1 MIFRIF
7 IVIFFLFSTTFA
19 WYYGRP
25 DPGLMTQGGVWPLP
39 WSITYSNDS
48 FSINPSTFQFTTS
61 LTGCQII
68 DRAFQRYRMIS
79 FPGYKSSTSFYS
91 GKATSVNSVSI
102 TVSSGC
108 STDYPQLG
116 MNESYSIDST
126 SSNGS
131 VITANSV
138 WGALRALESFS
149 HLIYKDTSGQW
160 WLRQA
165 KISDS
170 PRFPHRGIMLDSAR
184 HYLSVN
190 MIKRNLEL
198 MAQNKMNVFH
208 WHLVDTEAFPYTSTK
223 YPDMSAKGAYTPKH
237 VYSVAQ
243 IQDIIDFARDR
254 GIRVIPEFD
263 TPGHAGGWHGFPG
276 LLSACFDHL
285 GNSMLPNIIDP
296 TQTQNWDFLS
306 NFFGEA
312 LDLFKDNFFHFGGD
326 EVLDD
331 MLQCWSRNKNVS
343 NWMEANNMG
352 NDTSLLLNY
361 YYKNLVQRVQQ
372 HKNTTIM
379 IFWEE
384 VFDMNVAP
392 NGSVA
397 HAWKGETMK
406 EIMDEMFDITS
417 RGHRAILSTCWY
429 LNYIRYGPD
438 WGYINGNGTMTRGSY
453 YECDPTNFNGTAA
466 QTALVLGGEAPMWGE
481 YVDGTNLI
489 PRMWPRASAVA
500 ERLWSDPA
508 QTTSADAA
516 WPRLHEFRCRMMS
529 RGYEVEPPNNPDYC
543 PDFWDVTLPD
553 YSNANPSTTSS
564 PAGGSTTAADNSS
577 LTSPPTGSSTTTT
590 SDACNMHTFFSV
602 TFTIIFAF
610 LLNVF

>member
-1 MIFRIF
+1 
-7 IVIFFLFSTTFA
+7 
-19 WYYGRP
+19 
-25 DPGLMTQGGVWPLP
+25 
-39 WSITYSNDS
+39 
-48 FSINPSTFQFTTS
+48 
-61 LTGCQII
+61 
-68 DRAFQRYRMIS
+68 
-79 FPGYKSSTSFYS
+79 
-91 GKATSVNSVSI
+91 
-102 TVSSGC
+102 
-108 STDYPQLG
+108 
-116 MNESYSIDST
+116 
-126 SSNGS
+126 
-131 VITANSV
+131 
-138 WGALRALESFS
+138 
-149 HLIYKDTSGQW
+149 
-160 WLRQA
+160 
-165 KISDS
+165 
-170 PRFPHRGIMLDSAR
+170 
-184 HYLSVN
+184 
-190 MIKRNLEL
+190 
-198 MAQNKMNVFH
+198 
-208 WHLVDTEAFPYTSTK
+208 
-223 YPDMSAKGAYTPKH
+223 MSAKGAYTPKH

-296 TQTQNWDFLS
+296 TQTQNWDFLL

-343 NWMEANNMG
+343 SWMEANNMG

-372 HKNTTIM
+372 HKNTTTM

-384 VFDMNVAP
+384 VFDMNVA
-392 NGSVA
+392 
-397 HAWKGETMK
+397 
-406 EIMDEMFDITS
+406 IMDEMFDITL

-438 WGYINGNGTMTRGSY
+438 WGYIDGNGTMTRGSY

-466 QTALVLGGEAPMWGE
+466 QKALVLGGEAPMWGE

-553 YSNANPSTTSS
+553 YSNGNPSTTSP
-564 PAGGSTTAADNSS
+564 PAG
-577 LTSPPTGSSTTTT
+577 GSSTTT
-590 SDACNMHTFFSV
+590 SAACNMHTFFSV
-602 TFTIIFAF
+602 TLAIIFSF
-610 LLNVF
+610 LLNAF